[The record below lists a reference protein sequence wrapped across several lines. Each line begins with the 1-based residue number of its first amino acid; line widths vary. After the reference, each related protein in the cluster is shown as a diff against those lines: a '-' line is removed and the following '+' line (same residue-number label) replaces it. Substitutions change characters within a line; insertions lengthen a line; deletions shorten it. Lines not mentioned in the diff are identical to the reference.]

1 MSTQEARQ
9 FRHGR
14 HHAVG
19 AGSLQGRCV
28 VVAPEDADRHGAGP
42 LGGTDVERGVSH
54 HDRIARGDAE
64 AAARLQDW
72 GGVGLEWSPVVVA
85 YNGVEEVGDAEV
97 HEENLGFLLPFAG
110 DDAQRHPL
118 SAQGAQHRLQ
128 PCKETHR
135 DPARLVVGDAV
146 ALRHRLH
153 HGGVAALLGQDV
165 AQRVADE
172 GVQFRLGEGGHAA
185 LGEDGVHGLPDGGLG
200 VEEGAI
206 EVEEDGAGRGRRGGH
221 RPSRNPAFKRR
232 RRGVVVSPSAPG
244 TRAQVLDGKALAA
257 RMEGALAAEVAALK
271 SRFGKAP
278 GLTVVLVG
286 DDPASAIYVKRK
298 VEACSRVGIASRE
311 VRLPATA
318 SEDELVGLVEKLNR
332 DADVNGI
339 LVQVPLP
346 SHVSKARVLHAIQ
359 PYKDVDA
366 FHPESVG
373 HALIGDETLAPCTPQ
388 GVLLLLDEAGVK
400 LAGAEVVVINHSNL
414 IGKPLAALLIN
425 RDATVTVCHK
435 QTKNLKEHTRRADV
449 VVTATGVPGL
459 LTADHIRAG
468 AVVVDVGIHRTAA
481 GKVVGDCHDSVWTKA
496 AWVTPVPGGVGP
508 MTIAV
513 LLQNTVRSFKRKMGV
528 LPAPLA

>member
-1 MSTQEARQ
+1 MA
-9 FRHGR
+9 
-14 HHAVG
+14 
-19 AGSLQGRCV
+19 
-28 VVAPEDADRHGAGP
+28 
-42 LGGTDVERGVSH
+42 
-54 HDRIARGDAE
+54 
-64 AAARLQDW
+64 
-72 GGVGLEWSPVVVA
+72 
-85 YNGVEEVGDAEV
+85 
-97 HEENLGFLLPFAG
+97 
-110 DDAQRHPL
+110 
-118 SAQGAQHRLQ
+118 
-128 PCKETHR
+128 
-135 DPARLVVGDAV
+135 
-146 ALRHRLH
+146 
-153 HGGVAALLGQDV
+153 
-165 AQRVADE
+165 
-172 GVQFRLGEGGHAA
+172 
-185 LGEDGVHGLPDGGLG
+185 
-200 VEEGAI
+200 
-206 EVEEDGAGRGRRGGH
+206 
-221 RPSRNPAFKRR
+221 
-232 RRGVVVSPSAPG
+232 PSAPG
-244 TRAQVLDGKALAA
+244 NRAQVLDGKALAA
-257 RMEGALAAEVAALK
+257 RMEVALAAEVAALRT
-271 SRFGKAP
+271 RFGKAP

-298 VEACSRVGIASRE
+298 VEACARVGIVSRE
-311 VRLPATA
+311 VRLPATV

-346 SHVSKARVLHAIQ
+346 TQVSKARVLHAIQ

-435 QTKNLKEHTRRADV
+435 QTKDLLAHTRRADV

-459 LTADHIRAG
+459 LTAEHIRSG
-468 AVVVDVGIHRTAA
+468 AVVIDVGIHRTQA

-496 AWVTPVPGGVGP
+496 SWVTPVPGGVGP

-528 LPAPLA
+528 LPAPL